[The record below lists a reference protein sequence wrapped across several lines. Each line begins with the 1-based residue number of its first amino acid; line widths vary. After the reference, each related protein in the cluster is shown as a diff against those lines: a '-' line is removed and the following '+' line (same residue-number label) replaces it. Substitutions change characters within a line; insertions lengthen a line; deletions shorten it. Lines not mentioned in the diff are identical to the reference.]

1 MKAFSSVV
9 IAMLFSAG
17 CGDEKSS
24 QPAQTTNV
32 ASGGSPLTAPVD
44 YLGAVAKAQQS
55 AVKTVD
61 TASIKKAIDLFATD
75 NGRYPKDLN
84 ELVAQKYLPQIPTP
98 PAGTKLAYDAQT
110 GEIKIV
116 SQ

>member
-1 MKAFSSVV
+1 MKALTSVA
-9 IAMLFSAG
+9 IAMLFAAG
-17 CGDEKSS
+17 CGEKSS
-24 QPAQTTNV
+24 QPTQSTNS
-32 ASGGSPLTAPVD
+32 ASSGSPLTAPVD

-61 TASIKKAIDLFATD
+61 TTSIKKAIDLFAAD

-84 ELVAQKYLPQIPTP
+84 ELVAQKYMPQIPTP
-98 PAGTKLAYDAQT
+98 PVGTKFSYDPQT
-110 GEIKIV
+110 GEVKVV

>member
-1 MKAFSSVV
+1 MKAFTSVAV
-9 IAMLFSAG
+9 AILFAAG
-17 CGDEKSS
+17 CGEKQS
-24 QPAQTTNV
+24 QPTQTTNA

-61 TASIKKAIDLFATD
+61 TASIKKAIDLFAAD
-75 NGRYPKDLN
+75 NGRYPKDLT

-98 PAGTKLAYDAQT
+98 PAGTKLSYDSQT
-110 GEIKIV
+110 GEVKVV